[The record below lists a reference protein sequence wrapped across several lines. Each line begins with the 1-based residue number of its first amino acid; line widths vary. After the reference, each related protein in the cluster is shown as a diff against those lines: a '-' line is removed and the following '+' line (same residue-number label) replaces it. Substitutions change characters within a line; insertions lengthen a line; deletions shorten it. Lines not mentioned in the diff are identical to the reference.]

1 MTEKTKHYLKTGA
14 VGFAVGFGTGMN
26 SIFGHDLMVK
36 VYDKLDFKY
45 QKKMKRYKE
54 LQVKFSEGTLTTAE
68 SDEMS
73 ALQLEL
79 NDISKKNARRSNLE
93 EKARV
98 AVGTVNTVA
107 GVFTGAWA
115 LKEDIKYRQSQKNK
129 EKPAA
134 KPKTTSGSKGKGT
147 KK

>member
-14 VGFAVGFGTGMN
+14 VGFAVGLGTSLN
-26 SIFGHDLMVK
+26 SIIGYDAMVK
-36 VYDKLDFKY
+36 LCDKLDFKY

-54 LQVKFSEGTLTTAE
+54 LQVKFSEGTLTTDE
-68 SDEMS
+68 SNELSD
-73 ALQLEL
+73 LQLEL
-79 NDISKKNARRSNLE
+79 NDISKKKVRQSIIEDQARI
-93 EKARV
+93 

-115 LKEDIKYRQSQKNK
+115 LKEAIKYRQSQKK

-134 KPKTTSGSKGKGT
+134 KPKTNSVSKGKGT

>member
-1 MTEKTKHYLKTGA
+1 MTEKTKHYLKTTVVGCAVGA
-14 VGFAVGFGTGMN
+14 VTSLNSLVGYGA
-26 SIFGHDLMVK
+26 MVK
-36 VYDKLDFKY
+36 LYDKLDFKY

-54 LQVKFSEGTLTTAE
+54 LQVKFSEGTLTTDE
-68 SDEMS
+68 SNELSD
-73 ALQLEL
+73 LQLEL
-79 NDISKKNARRSNLE
+79 NDISEKNTRQSILEDQARN
-93 EKARV
+93 
-98 AVGTVNTVA
+98 AVGIVNTVA

-115 LKEDIKYRQSQKNK
+115 LNEDIKYRQSQKK

>member
-1 MTEKTKHYLKTGA
+1 MTEKTKHYLKTSA
-14 VGFAVGFGTGMN
+14 VGFAVGVGTGFN
-26 SIFGHDLMVK
+26 SIIGHDMMVK
-36 VYDKLDFKY
+36 VFDKLDFKY
-45 QKKMKRYKE
+45 QKKVKRYKE
-54 LQVKFSEGTLTTAE
+54 LQVKFSEGTLTTTE
-68 SDEMS
+68 SDELS

-79 NDISKKNARRSNLE
+79 NDISKKNARRSMLE
-93 EKARV
+93 QNARV

-115 LKEDIKYRQSQKNK
+115 LKEDIKYRQSQNK
-129 EKPAA
+129 EKSAA